1 MMRYVLAVL
10 AYLVPTFAL
19 GFVWHLVLFDSYYD
33 ALAIYRHDIIS
44 PFGFLS
50 MFIQAVIFAWIYEK
64 AFAHQQGI
72 LVSRVLAYAAV
83 GAVLSWSFTTLAV
96 AAKNVMASV
105 PSYLLI
111 ETAFTIVQWIMVA
124 PLTAL
129 AYAQLKRRDE
139 RVPDVVAR
147 YPARRRFSTARG

>member
-1 MMRYVLAVL
+1 MMTRFTFAAL

-19 GFVWHLVLFDSYYD
+19 GFVWHLVLFEGYYD
-33 ALAIYRHDIIS
+33 ALAIYRHDIII

-50 MFIQAVIFAWIYEK
+50 MLIQAAIFAWIYEK
-64 AFAHQQGI
+64 VFARQDGT
-72 LVSRVLAYAAV
+72 LWSRAVAYGVL

-105 PSYLLI
+105 PNYLLI
-111 ETAFTIVQWIMVA
+111 ETGFTLVQWSMVA

-129 AYAQLKRRDE
+129 AWASSRASMRISSPTDH
-139 RVPDVVAR
+139 A
-147 YPARRRFSTARG
+147 